1 MITALRGREEA
12 DKKARGRE
20 EVKKKGTVSRKKRI
34 SMRGREAE
42 ALASQTLPLLAF
54 MARTVDYF

>member
-12 DKKARGRE
+12 DKKSERQGRGE
-20 EVKKKGTVSRKKRI
+20 KKGTVSRKKRI